1 MTFLQEPF
9 TKRAVELVIM
19 FKVDKFYSPLK
30 RVS

>member
-9 TKRAVELVIM
+9 TKRAVELVKY
-19 FKVDKFYSPLK
+19 KVDKFYSPLK